1 MTPREKVRHALETAH
16 SVLDNIAK
24 PMVNDGSAVVW
35 SVSDDV
41 PEDIYTAKS
50 WVKEAIDQFT
60 ALASGSGDQIP
71 GPDDVTAPSQM
82 GFLSALGEA
91 AWEQPPHT
99 GSGDHAELAKRLWDR
114 LDDEDAFAAASALEA
129 LLAENA
135 ALRAACSKS
144 NDEISQTLGKALGY
158 PWFKDDQINFPG
170 ATAENGVC
178 VGDHV
183 AESLADEAA
192 RRITE
197 AERKLAEA
205 DQVIRD
211 IAETPYTG
219 ADWPRS
225 RAATYIASK
234 EAERG

>member
-1 MTPREKVRHALETAH
+1 MTHPLTPRDKVARIVDPWAFSIIANITQTERAADNRAKALTKA
-16 SVLDNIAK
+16 DAI
-24 PMVNDGSAVVW
+24 
-35 SVSDDV
+35 
-41 PEDIYTAKS
+41 I
-50 WVKEAIDQFT
+50 EAI
-60 ALASGSGDQIP
+60 APSGDQLSGNP
-71 GPDDVTAPSQM
+71 GILKSD
-82 GFLSALGEA
+82 
-91 AWEQPPHT
+91 
-99 GSGDHAELAKRLWDR
+99 DHAELARLA
-114 LDDEDAFAAASALEA
+114 DDLRKFEHHAVGSLKIDMGEARRIIAVCDAHIA

-192 RRITE
+192 RRLTE
-197 AERKLAEA
+197 AERKLVEA
-205 DQVIRD
+205 DKCARSIVAMEIPPGDDPEQRMKLLSMLARAQVLAR
-211 IAETPYTG
+211 TFL
-219 ADWPRS
+219 
-225 RAATYIASK
+225 SK